1 MVQQSYVGWMLSSLG
16 IFSLLIPL
24 ATLISLAMILT
35 LLMRS
40 RGSMS
45 AAAIISLVPVPFLLG
60 MIACFNGAI
69 EAFQVIALS
78 TVSPK
83 PADLADGISTSLM
96 GMMAGLLFTVPTL
109 LLAIL
114 GCFFRAMTAR
124 PVEVRAED
132 F

>member
-1 MVQQSYVGWMLSSLG
+1 MVQQSFVGWMLSSLG

-24 ATLISLAMILT
+24 SALISLAMILT
-35 LLMRS
+35 LLIRS

-45 AAAIISLVPVPFLLG
+45 AAAIILVVPVPLLLG
-60 MIACFNGAI
+60 MIACFQGAI
-69 EAFQVIALS
+69 EAFQVIAQS

-96 GMMAGLLFTVPTL
+96 GMMAGLLCAVPGL
-109 LLAIL
+109 IVAIL
-114 GCFFRAMTAR
+114 GCFYRAMTAR
-124 PVEVRAED
+124 PVEVHAED